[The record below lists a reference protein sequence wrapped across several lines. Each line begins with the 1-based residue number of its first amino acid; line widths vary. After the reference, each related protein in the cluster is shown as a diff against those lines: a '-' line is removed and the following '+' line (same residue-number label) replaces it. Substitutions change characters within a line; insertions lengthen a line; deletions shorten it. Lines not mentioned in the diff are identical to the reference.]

1 MRRGLVEVAVQR
13 DGRDAGVVELLG
25 EHLGVRT
32 GAGEDEGLAV
42 AVDELVE
49 DLGLVAVLDHE
60 HAVVDRARGLVF
72 TGDLVH
78 GRVDEELVDERG
90 DLRSSVAENS
100 SFWPPVRGLAEDALH
115 GLEEA
120 ELAHVVGLVD
130 HGDDDLATGRACA
143 AR

>member
-1 MRRGLVEVAVQR
+1 MRLAWLRSPCSAS
-13 DGRDAGVVELLG
+13 GRDAGVVELLG
-25 EHLGVRT
+25 EHLGVGA
-32 GAGEDEGLAV
+32 GAGEDEGLAL

-60 HAVVDRARGLVF
+60 DAVVDRARVLVF

-78 GRVDEELVDERG
+78 GRVDEELVDERC
-90 DLRSSVAENS
+90 DLAVERRREQQLLAA
-100 SFWPPVRGLAEDALH
+100 VRRVAEDALH

-130 HGDDDLATGRACA
+130 HGDA
-143 AR
+143 